1 MFIQIQP
8 ESSIPIYKQIMDHIE
23 HAVASQRLKENDKLP
38 SVREL
43 AKQLVVNPNTVAK
56 AYREL
61 ERNNVVRTHKGKG
74 VFVMVTQDV
83 YTENE
88 KKRLVGEKMAPAI
101 VEGLNLGMNFDEIRN
116 VLEEKIA
123 EFKNIKEIDHE

>member
-23 HAVASQRLKENDKLP
+23 HAIASNRLKENEKLP

-43 AKQLVVNPNTVAK
+43 AKQLIVNPNTVAK

-61 ERNNVVRTHKGKG
+61 ERNNVVRSHKGKG
-74 VFVMVTQDV
+74 VFVMVTQNIF
-83 YTENE
+83 TEEE
-88 KKRLVGEKMAPAI
+88 KKRLVGEKMSPAI
-101 VEGLNLGMNFDEIRN
+101 VEGLNLGLTFDEIRN
-116 VLEEKIA
+116 VLDEKITA
-123 EFKNIKEIDHE
+123 FKNIEEKDI